1 MLLHA
6 RRSPT
11 PFGIFFFFQAEDGIR
26 EVAVTGVQTCALPI
40 SLPEA
45 SGYQV
50 YRGAMEGLAPGNY
63 GDCLTP
69 GGDLADVGFDD
80 PSFPASGE
88 GWFYLVTARV
98 GGASGTL
105 GYDSQGLERIRRAG
119 AACP

>member
-1 MLLHA
+1 VPDIGAYEFDRWDVRGL
-6 RRSPT
+6 
-11 PFGIFFFFQAEDGIR
+11 
-26 EVAVTGVQTCALPI
+26 GVDRQLFHLTWSA
-40 SLPEA
+40 LPEA

-50 YRGAMEGLAPGNY
+50 YRGGLEGLLLGNY

-69 GGDLADVGFDD
+69 GGDLADVSFDD

-98 GGASGTL
+98 GGATCTL